1 MPFHATFAH
10 LRCVKLKSAPV
21 EQAAS
26 RFGPLGGHSAAGR
39 PAWFHLRV
47 RGWPEKAE
55 TWLPLTG
62 RVARGGLSTPA
73 SPRQLKGARDR
84 RRKRLPV
91 GKTDLIQSN
100 SDKHFLHTSVL
111 LRHASGDAGE
121 AEQQIETILTKAV
134 VAKRR
139 VWVSSILFAELR
151 PSMFVRGRFA
161 TLFELTRYLR
171 SLATL
176 VTPDP
181 NTMMRAARLRD
192 AKWQRPAGVR
202 QADEKPRS
210 MSLSDAIQIASALW
224 VKEVIGVP
232 DLEFL
237 MFDGS
242 SSNEAGGGR
251 RLSLLGL
258 KDYAQNADGSRDH
271 MAAVRSTRIEP
282 VLPARSNP
290 HFASAGA
297 RSKSG
302 PGVP

>member
-1 MPFHATFAH
+1 
-10 LRCVKLKSAPV
+10 
-21 EQAAS
+21 
-26 RFGPLGGHSAAGR
+26 
-39 PAWFHLRV
+39 
-47 RGWPEKAE
+47 
-55 TWLPLTG
+55 
-62 RVARGGLSTPA
+62 
-73 SPRQLKGARDR
+73 
-84 RRKRLPV
+84 V

-111 LRHASGDAGE
+111 LRHASGDSGE
-121 AEQQIETILTKAV
+121 AERQIETILTKAV

-151 PSMFVRGRFA
+151 PSMFVPGRFA

-192 AKWQRPAGVR
+192 AKWQRPAGVP

-224 VKEVIGVP
+224 VKEVVGIP
-232 DLEFL
+232 DLEFF
-237 MFDGS
+237 MFDDRR
-242 SSNEAGGGR
+242 SNEAGRGR

-258 KDYAQNADGSRDH
+258 KDYAENADASRDV
-271 MAAVRSTRIEP
+271 MAAVRSTRIKP
-282 VLPARSNP
+282 VLPARSSP
-290 HFASAGA
+290 HFVSAGA
-297 RSKSG
+297 RYKRG
-302 PGVP
+302 PGVS